1 MNYPL
6 LKDRELT
13 EKEITYDIRQWLRYK
28 GIFHWKVWQ
37 GPLSKNGVSDIL
49 GILPGGRL
57 LAVEVKTNRGRVSP
71 LQQLFLDAIN
81 RKGGLAFVARSVDE
95 VRMEVDNAIRD
106 RGLQSCRE

>member
-6 LKDRELT
+6 LKDRELK
-13 EKEITYDIRQWLRYK
+13 EKEITYDIRQWLWYK
-28 GIFHWKVWQ
+28 GIYHWKVWQ
-37 GPLSKNGVSDIL
+37 GPMSKNGVSDIL

-81 RKGGLAFVARSVDE
+81 RYGGLGFVARSVEDVRRE
-95 VRMEVDNAIRD
+95 VNHVK
-106 RGLQSCRE
+106 GG